1 MDRGAWWATVHRV
14 SKSRTGLKRLSMH
27 THKFTKVTNR
37 QTGDL
42 ISYKF
47 KIGKRNAEGV
57 DNELISHLSKG
68 AVKGT
73 SRDIAPD

>member
-1 MDRGAWWATVHRV
+1 MGYTVHRV
-14 SKSRTGLKRLSMH
+14 SKSRTGLKRLSTH

-47 KIGKRNAEGV
+47 KTGKRNAEGV
-57 DNELISHLSKG
+57 DNELMSHLSKG
-68 AVKGT
+68 AGKGT